1 MISYKLLPNVKDKSL
16 QLVTSSQTIKNK
28 NLFMISYK
36 VVCLKMLKI
45 HFWLI
50 KS

>member
-1 MISYKLLPNVKDKSL
+1 MISYKFFPNVTNKSL

-36 VVCLKMLKI
+36 VACLITLRI
-45 HFWLI
+45 SF
-50 KS
+50 